1 MSKHCFLKFTNVLCI
16 LSFNNLPQD
25 SILLDVNSG
34 HLNLGEI
41 LIQDNEFKS
50 FLEAY
55 IFIFQK
61 YAGEISGWYC
71 QWRNF
76 KIFHRSC
83 VLIQL

>member
-1 MSKHCFLKFTNVLCI
+1 MNILCI
-16 LSFNNLPQD
+16 LSFNHLPQD
-25 SILLDVNSG
+25 SILLD
-34 HLNLGEI
+34 LDLGEI

-61 YAGEISGWYC
+61 YAGDISGSC
-71 QWRNF
+71 CKWRSF
-76 KIFHRSC
+76 KISHRSC